1 MFEIR
6 QYHYDLTKF
15 DLYKNWANKEAVPH
29 LKTKLDLV
37 GFRMDNGKKPDL
49 KGSDPIQHKH
59 GAANI
64 TWIIRWDSM
73 NARNQGHATIF
84 KSKEWRD
91 IWANH
96 PDANGYLQMAVKF
109 AEQA

>member
-37 GFRMDNGKKPDL
+37 GFRMDNGKKNRTSRVVIQSNTNTVRQISL
-49 KGSDPIQHKH
+49 GSSVGTQ
-59 GAANI
+59 
-64 TWIIRWDSM
+64 
-73 NARNQGHATIF
+73 
-84 KSKEWRD
+84 
-91 IWANH
+91 
-96 PDANGYLQMAVKF
+96 
-109 AEQA
+109 

>member
-37 GFRMDNGKKPDL
+37 GFRMDNGKKTGP
-49 KGSDPIQHKH
+49 
-59 GAANI
+59 
-64 TWIIRWDSM
+64 
-73 NARNQGHATIF
+73 QG
-84 KSKEWRD
+84 
-91 IWANH
+91 
-96 PDANGYLQMAVKF
+96 
-109 AEQA
+109 